1 MTQPP
6 SPAPVP
12 PYKIL
17 IVEDDPILRALL
29 KDYLEEEKGTYQ
41 VLVAPSAKSAF
52 DQLETVR
59 PDLVILDLVL
69 PDRSGYEIAE
79 QIRRDPRTAEV
90 PVLAVSARLQPSHR
104 AQAEE
109 AGATAFLGKPVTKRD
124 LMRQLRVLLPGSP
137 LEVTK
142 S

>member
-1 MTQPP
+1 MSKPP
-6 SPAPVP
+6 SPASEK
-12 PYKIL
+12 YTIL
-17 IVEDDPILRALL
+17 VVEDDPILRAQV
-29 KDYLEEEKGTYQ
+29 KDYLEEEGSYV
-41 VLVAPSAKSAF
+41 VLLAPSARSAF
-52 DQLETVR
+52 DQLATTR

-69 PDRSGYEIAE
+69 PDRSGYEVAE
-79 QIRRDPRTAEV
+79 HIRQDPRTQDV

-109 AGATAFLGKPVTKRD
+109 AGATAFLGKPVTKRE
-124 LMRQLRVLLPGSP
+124 LLRQLRALLPGSP

>member
-1 MTQPP
+1 EEGET
-6 SPAPVP
+6 
-12 PYKIL
+12 YKVL
-17 IVEDDPILRALL
+17 IAS
-29 KDYLEEEKGTYQ
+29 
-41 VLVAPSAKSAF
+41 SARGAF
-52 DQLETVR
+52 DHLASVK

-79 QIRRDPRTAEV
+79 HIRQDPRTQEV

-124 LMRQLRVLLPGSP
+124 LMRQLRVLLGSP

>member
-1 MTQPP
+1 MSRPP
-6 SPAPVP
+6 PPVADQ
-12 PYKIL
+12 YTIL
-17 IVEDDPILRALL
+17 VVEDDPILRALL
-29 KDYLEEEKGTYQ
+29 KEYLEEEKIFQ
-41 VLVAPSAKSAF
+41 VLVAPSARSAF
-52 DQLETVR
+52 DQLATVR

-69 PDRSGYEIAE
+69 PDRSGYEVAE
-79 QIRRDPRTAEV
+79 HIRQDARTQDV

-124 LMRQLRVLLPGSP
+124 LMKHLRALLPGSP